1 MYNSVTVGEYVA
13 TYAVS
18 RGYFVN
24 QTKLQKLLYILYG
37 SYLVWTDKRLLD
49 EHPQAWPYGPVF
61 PHARERFQGLKQLN
75 YSNISEDK
83 YNDIR
88 SDKELEKLLDATLR
102 TFGGWSAKALSEWSH
117 KEGSPWAIAFFG
129 NNLQYGSTID
139 DVDIKS
145 YFTSIMNL
153 PKHE

>member
-1 MYNSVTVGEYVA
+1 MYNSISVGEYVA

-24 QTKLQKLLYILYG
+24 QTKLQRILDILYG
-37 SYLVWTDKRLLD
+37 SYLVGTGNRLVD

-61 PHARERFQGLKQLN
+61 PHARKRFEGLKQLN
-75 YSNISEDK
+75 YSNIDDPK

-88 SDKELEKLLDATLR
+88 NDKDLHTLLDATLK
-102 TFGGWSAKALSEWSH
+102 TFGSWSAKALSEWSH
-117 KEGSPWAIAFFG
+117 KEGSPWAIAFLG
-129 NNLQYGSTID
+129 NNLEYGGTIND
-139 DVDIKS
+139 EAIKT

-153 PKHE
+153 PAHE